1 LGIGDTED
9 SFELQRCVLPS
20 DLSVKKIVT
29 GGSHSLLL
37 TVDGRIFGTG
47 TNTSGELGEMKN
59 TVEFREIILVD
70 FLPVDVCAEHGFS
83 VILDT
88 SGRVK
93 VLGDF
98 LGSLNESDI
107 IFINETRFQSI
118 AAGPKSIALV
128 YGDCRKLFYIRTSGE
143 KGKHFSFECKIEQV
157 ALSFYNCAILLA
169 TNHLWLMGKDKW
181 GLLMGRSK
189 EIEHSILMEEW
200 GVVKEIKAGWHHFV
214 FVTERDGKFNIW
226 AFGRNDYYQYSIV
239 KHGQYSDT
247 PVAIMQSLE
256 GRPEI
261 FCGAEHSL
269 FLSDGNAYVC
279 GWNEHGN
286 CCKNPK
292 NFPSVEQLNLF
303 ATNATTIGGGWSS
316 TFVEIN

>member
-1 LGIGDTED
+1 MGIGDTED

-128 YGDCRKLFYIRTSGE
+128 YGDCRKLFLFVLLVKKENTF
-143 KGKHFSFECKIEQV
+143 H
-157 ALSFYNCAILLA
+157 LS
-169 TNHLWLMGKDKW
+169 
-181 GLLMGRSK
+181 
-189 EIEHSILMEEW
+189 
-200 GVVKEIKAGWHHFV
+200 VK
-214 FVTERDGKFNIW
+214 
-226 AFGRNDYYQYSIV
+226 
-239 KHGQYSDT
+239 
-247 PVAIMQSLE
+247 
-256 GRPEI
+256 
-261 FCGAEHSL
+261 
-269 FLSDGNAYVC
+269 
-279 GWNEHGN
+279 
-286 CCKNPK
+286 
-292 NFPSVEQLNLF
+292 LNK
-303 ATNATTIGGGWSS
+303 
-316 TFVEIN
+316 